1 MQFYRSAST
10 KILLFAVITV
20 SIPLLAGCASKI
32 VEVRPGSD
40 RVSLADANQVTACES
55 RGKVTVSVL
64 TKVGLVTR
72 SVEAVEANLLQLA
85 RNSAV
90 EEKADTLVRNESAKI
105 GERTFDIYKCRP

>member
-1 MQFYRSAST
+1 MQFNRNGFER
-10 KILLFAVITV
+10 ILLLALIVA
-20 SIPLLAGCASKI
+20 PLVLSGCASKM

-40 RVSLADANQVTACES
+40 RVSLADANQVAACES

-64 TKVGLVTR
+64 TKVGFVSR

-90 EEKADTLVRNESAKI
+90 DEGADTLVRQQSEKF

>member
-1 MQFYRSAST
+1 MQFNQSAIT
-10 KILLFAVITV
+10 KILFLAVITL
-20 SIPLLAGCASKI
+20 SIPLLAGCASKM

-90 EEKADTLVRNESAKI
+90 EEKADTLVRNESAKF
-105 GERTFDIYKCRP
+105 GERTFNIYKCRP

>member
-1 MQFYRSAST
+1 MQFNPDFSRAA
-10 KILLFAVITV
+10 LVCVLAAAPFA
-20 SIPLLAGCASKI
+20 LGACASKM

-40 RVSLADANQVTACES
+40 RVSLAYAHQVTSCES

-64 TKVGLVTR
+64 TKVGFVTR

-90 EEKADTLVRNESAKI
+90 DEGGDTLVRKESARF